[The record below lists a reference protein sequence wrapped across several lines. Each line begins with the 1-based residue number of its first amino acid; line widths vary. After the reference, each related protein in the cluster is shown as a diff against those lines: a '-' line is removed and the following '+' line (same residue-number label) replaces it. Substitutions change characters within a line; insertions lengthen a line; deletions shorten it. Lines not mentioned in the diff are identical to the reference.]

1 MAHHQEAGINAVQI
15 AGCDPDEMAK
25 AAQINVEYGA
35 EIIDINMAA
44 QPKVNRKMAG
54 SALLQYPDLVK
65 QILNKVV
72 KSVTVPVTLKIRT
85 GWDKDNRNCLE
96 IAKIAEQCG
105 IQALTIHGR
114 TRSCM
119 FEGEAEYDN
128 IKAVKEQLS
137 IPIIAN
143 GDITSAEKQSMF
155 LIIPTQMQ

>member
-1 MAHHQEAGINAVQI
+1 
-15 AGCDPDEMAK
+15 
-25 AAQINVEYGA
+25 
-35 EIIDINMAA
+35 
-44 QPKVNRKMAG
+44 MAG

-119 FEGEAEYDN
+119 FEGRLN
-128 IKAVKEQLS
+128 MTIS
-137 IPIIAN
+137 RR
-143 GDITSAEKQSMF
+143 
-155 LIIPTQMQ
+155 